1 MKIYILTIAFLSALS
16 AAEAQ
21 NTITEV
27 STITDTII
35 VKREKKSTVKIDT
48 DGVSV
53 MVGKVDSVLVSKTK
67 DAVKYP
73 IVNFGFNF
81 EHFDLGISKYHTGD
95 NFSVPAG
102 YEFLEHETWK
112 THTFGF
118 DALQLG
124 LRFNSNFKIMISAGL
139 DWNHIRLKNDE
150 VDILAKQPKLSH
162 DIIEDRELKK
172 NRFTSRYVRLPL
184 YFEYRTGQIRGG
196 KRFSVVAGPEVGFLI
211 DGKVKQKTQG
221 GEKTKIKDDF
231 NFEPF
236 RYGVNARIG
245 YGTTGLFFKYF
256 FNDVFAEN
264 QGPSEYK
271 NLSFGLT
278 FGF

>member
-1 MKIYILTIAFLSALS
+1 MSAK
-16 AAEAQ
+16 AHQE
-21 NTITEV
+21 TVPEEKK
-27 STITDTII
+27 DTII
-35 VKREKKSTVKIDT
+35 IKKQRTVKVDE

-53 MVGKVDSVLVSKTK
+53 KIGKVDSMIISKTK
-67 DAVKYP
+67 SPAKYP
-73 IVNFGFNF
+73 GVNFGFNF
-81 EHFDLGISKYHTGD
+81 EHFDLGLSKYHNGGD
-95 NFSVPAG
+95 FTEPTG
-102 YEFLEHETWK
+102 YEFLEHHTWK

-118 DALQLG
+118 DALQFG
-124 LRFNSNFKIMISAGL
+124 VRFNPNFKIMLSAGI
-139 DWNHIRLKNDE
+139 DWNHISLKRDD
-150 VDILAKQPKLSH
+150 VTILADQPTLSFES
-162 DIIEDRELKK
+162 DPTKELKK
-172 NRFTSRYVRLPL
+172 NRFSSRYVRLPL
-184 YFEYRTGQIRGG
+184 YFEYRTGQINGG

-221 GEKTKIKDDF
+221 GEKTKVKDDF

-245 YGTTGLFFKYF
+245 YGTTGLFFKYY